1 MASAF
6 LGGLPLSG
14 RTLGKPLP
22 GAIVGSVPGI
32 KQHSNDVAAPGPD
45 LASMLAGADLKNLL
59 GVGSNRGG
67 TAPKPGGRNSG
78 GPAAKT
84 VTGGLSLAD
93 LERQMNETSIEV
105 TALTAPTAPTA
116 PIADDPAAF
125 WTALA
130 GGAPANT
137 AAQPRATAQRRQQVT
152 VPPAPKTKAT
162 AKAKATAKTED
173 STVPVAK
180 AVTKAVPKPSQPAA
194 PNPVSLAEL
203 EEAQGVP
210 VSSSVRVVSVPV
222 PVVPVPVPVPVQSQP
237 PKPMS
242 LAELERTTASSA
254 SSTKQDED
262 PLAFW
267 ATLQAQHRLE
277 AEKLTGTAVTKN
289 AGARG
294 GK

>member
-1 MASAF
+1 VAGAGRGRGSVASAF

-22 GAIVGSVPGI
+22 GAIVGSVPAV
-32 KQHSNDVAAPGPD
+32 KQHSNAVAAPGPD

-130 GGAPANT
+130 GGSPANT

-162 AKAKATAKTED
+162 AKAKAG
-173 STVPVAK
+173 
-180 AVTKAVPKPSQPAA
+180 TKAVPKPSQPAA